1 MTGSVAKKG
10 TRWYA
15 LVDFGMQPSRE
26 CPTAGCPRIWTGQ
39 QGDMTCERC
48 GAALGPQMV
57 RRRREWHGSWGKKA
71 EAKEALTRLLGDI
84 GRGTYVQKSEQ
95 TLEAFIEGDWL
106 PGLQLR
112 ESTKESYG
120 RNLRVHVLPRIG
132 STVLQELDVG
142 TLNRL
147 YAELLATGR
156 RGHRAGTGLSPRTVR
171 YVHTILHRALKDA
184 VRWNRLVRNPTDQAD
199 PPRQKDVE
207 DAAPEMQTWSGP
219 QLAAFLENTKDT
231 RYGPAWMFLA
241 TTGMRRG
248 EALGL
253 RWTDVDLGT
262 GKVAIRQTVVTVN
275 HRTSFG
281 KTKTGRAR
289 VIELDARTV
298 AVLRQQ
304 KARQGEELLLVGIG
318 YRDDGLVFTLPDG
331 RPYHPERFSREFL
344 RKQVSYNRAHAKA
357 PLPHLTVHGLR
368 HSWATLALR
377 AGEHPKVVA
386 ERLGHANTNVT
397 LNVYS
402 HVVEG
407 MQAQAA
413 ENVAALIFGTLT
425 T

>member
-1 MTGSVAKKG
+1 MK
-10 TRWYA
+10 
-15 LVDFGMQPSRE
+15 
-26 CPTAGCPRIWTGQ
+26 
-39 QGDMTCERC
+39 CERC
-48 GAALGPQMV
+48 GAALGPQTV
-57 RRRREWHGSWGKKA
+57 QRRREWHGSWAKKGD
-71 EAKEALTRLLGDI
+71 AKEALTSLLGDI
-84 GRGTYVQKSEQ
+84 SRGTYVQKSEQ
-95 TLEAFIEGDWL
+95 TLEAYVETDWL
-106 PGLQLR
+106 PSLQLR
-112 ESTKESYG
+112 ESTKESYS

-132 STVLQELDVG
+132 SMVLQEVDAG

-156 RGHRAGTGLSPRTVR
+156 RGHRAGSGLSPRTVR
-171 YVHTILHRALKDA
+171 YIHTILHRVFGDA
-184 VRWNRLVRNPTDQAD
+184 VRWNRLVRNPADLAD

-207 DAAPEMQTWSGP
+207 DAAPEMRTWSGP

-253 RWTDVDLGT
+253 RWADLNLAT
-262 GKVAIRQTVVTVN
+262 GKVSIRQTVVTVN
-275 HRTSFG
+275 HRTSYG
-281 KTKTGRAR
+281 KTKTGRPR
-289 VIELDARTV
+289 VIELDSRTV

-304 KARQGEELLLVGIG
+304 KSRQAQERLLVGVG
-318 YRDDGLVFTLPDG
+318 YRDAGLVFALPDG

-344 RKQVSYNRAHAKA
+344 RKQESYNRIHPKA

-407 MQAQAA
+407 MQAKAA
-413 ENVAALIFGTLT
+413 ENVAALIFGR
-425 T
+425 